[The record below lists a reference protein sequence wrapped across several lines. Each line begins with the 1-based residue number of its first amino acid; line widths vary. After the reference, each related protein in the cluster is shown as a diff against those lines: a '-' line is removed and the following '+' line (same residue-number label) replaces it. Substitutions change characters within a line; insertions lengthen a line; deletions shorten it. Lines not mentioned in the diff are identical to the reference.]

1 MGRRPDVD
9 GKRGRGVGFFRE
21 ETALDE
27 TCIDLQIPC
36 PSERVIALKL
46 ICDGSKQRLSDEMGA
61 RREKMLSS
69 PSKSKLRQDPLLSYV
84 EKTTVICSVACQNR
98 LLLGFDRSVRLTAL
112 KANSCVALA
121 ALVFEGGP
129 EKFSPPH
136 TLSGCEFASAS
147 RKAATGSK
155 IEIRSVRD
163 PVPKMRLREEYSA
176 ENRKLISANYFVQNF
191 ANSKGQFKMSCCI
204 GCQSC

>member
-1 MGRRPDVD
+1 LGRRPDVD

-129 EKFSPPH
+129 EKFSPPYPI
-136 TLSGCEFASAS
+136 GA
-147 RKAATGSK
+147 RVRIR
-155 IEIRSVRD
+155 IEEGGD
-163 PVPKMRLREEYSA
+163 RE
-176 ENRKLISANYFVQNF
+176 QN
-191 ANSKGQFKMSCCI
+191 
-204 GCQSC
+204 